1 MTLQVDTSGAIIID
15 GQDTGLGLSQRKD
28 GSVVYTRE
36 RVGVRY
42 MEHTMPHGR
51 YSAAH
56 DAPASGAA
64 GRAQLEA
71 DIRALLATQ

>member
-1 MTLQVDTSGAIIID
+1 MTLQVDTRGAIIID

-42 MEHTMPHGR
+42 MEHTMPHAR
-51 YSAAH
+51 YSAAY

-64 GRAQLEA
+64 GSAQLEA